1 MTGLR
6 LPVLF
11 AFLALAFAIDGI
23 PEGLLDTK
31 PHPNV
36 IDLDV
41 DNYDETIAKHTNIL
55 VEFYAPVGGACLCA
69 LGILWPADLSPL
81 AFLSGVGT
89 ASH

>member
-6 LPVLF
+6 LQVLF

-55 VEFYAPVGGACLCA
+55 VEFYAPVGG
-69 LGILWPADLSPL
+69 LSVR
-81 AFLSGVGT
+81 AWDVVAG
-89 ASH
+89 